1 MTDTVS
7 NKLSSRIKGFY
18 KQTQNKRLN
27 TITQTAHLSDHSE
40 TLLRNGGGLDVQIA
54 DYMSENV
61 IASHGL
67 PLSIALNFRI
77 NDNDHLMP
85 MAIEESSVVAA
96 ASNAARLTRST
107 GGFYGK
113 ADDPIMTAQ
122 IQFDAVPNPKQTCRI
137 VMENQEAILK
147 EGNAAIPRMVA
158 RGGGCVSLEVR
169 LIDEQEGIIVIH
181 IYINVGNAM
190 GANLVDTVA
199 EAIAPKLQTL
209 MGGILGLRILTNLTL
224 RRMVSVQTAIAI
236 DALGSL
242 ETVTAIERASRFAEK
257 DPMRAVTHNKGIMNG
272 IDAVALALGQDWR
285 AIEAGAHAYAAFGG
299 TYKPL
304 AVWRHKNNELQ
315 GTMTLPLAVGTI
327 GGITSVHPGVKAAFE
342 LIQISDAQQLAIIMA
357 SAGLATNFAAL
368 RVLTSEGIQR
378 GHMSLHRRHQN
389 IKTSLH

>member
-1 MTDTVS
+1 MTDTVF

-27 TITQTAHLSDHSE
+27 TITQTVHLSDNSE

-122 IQFDAVPNPKQTCRI
+122 IQFDAVPKPKQTCHI
-137 VMENQEAILK
+137 VMENQAAILK

-158 RGGGCVSLEVR
+158 RGGGCVSLEAR

-224 RRMVSVQTAIAI
+224 RRMVSVQTAITTET
-236 DALGSL
+236 LGSP
-242 ETVTAIERASRFAEK
+242 EIVTAIERASRFAEK

-285 AIEAGAHAYAAFGG
+285 AIEAGAHAYAAFSG

-315 GTMTLPLAVGTI
+315 GTMTLPLAVGTV

-368 RVLTSEGIQR
+368 RVLASEGIQR
-378 GHMSLHRRHQN
+378 GHMNLHHRHKK